1 MNDDRQ
7 NKVVSMYNTGKTVNI
22 NYKQQAPDYG
32 DMIRQRAQPVICEP
46 LVRDTLDWLTV
57 SYDWLD
63 SETVHRVLTCLEPQ
77 IEQLKAERQ
86 IAVDRAKVSLCAL
99 TELDAANP
107 AIRDRTRIL
116 QQLLQFEK
124 HHVSNV
130 STLNIVLATE
140 HLNQAITQSH
150 CSSQQPKPHTP
161 SLSDTPFGRLK
172 QLLKS

>member
-7 NKVVSMYNTGKTVNI
+7 NKVVSMYNTGKTVNM

-63 SETVHRVLTCLEPQ
+63 SETVRRVLTCLEPQ

-86 IAVDRAKVSLCAL
+86 IAGGPRKSFVV
-99 TELDAANP
+99 
-107 AIRDRTRIL
+107 RTYRIGCGR
-116 QQLLQFEK
+116 
-124 HHVSNV
+124 S
-130 STLNIVLATE
+130 
-140 HLNQAITQSH
+140 SH
-150 CSSQQPKPHTP
+150 T
-161 SLSDTPFGRLK
+161 G
-172 QLLKS
+172 